1 MAKKVLVVDD
11 ELLARRMLKERKIN
25 RKRNPV
31 QSGAGRYGSRLCLRR
46 GESPGMCKE

>member
-11 ELLARRMLKERKIN
+11 EKIN

-31 QSGAGRYGSRLCLRR
+31 QSGAGRYGSRLCL
-46 GESPGMCKE
+46 